1 MTSPTS
7 ETAAEIRMADKA
19 RRYYE
24 LRELC
29 AQAEAEKRAL
39 ADELREYIEQSGEP
53 LWVEGLPALKVVER
67 RGQRSWD
74 VRAMAEKEPK
84 EFQRLL
90 DLGCL
95 TVANTVADAQLKQG
109 NLSGIH
115 KAFSWQGTT
124 PVLLFDER

>member
-7 ETAAEIRMADKA
+7 ETAAAIRMADKA

-39 ADELREYIEQSGEP
+39 ADELRAYIDESGEP
-53 LWVEGLPALKVVER
+53 LWVEGLPVLKVVER
-67 RGQRSWD
+67 RGQRTYD
-74 VRAMAEKEPK
+74 VKSLAEQEPK

-95 TVANTVADAQLKQG
+95 TVNNTIADAQQKQG
-109 NLSGIH
+109 NLSGMH
-115 KAFSWQGTT
+115 RRFSWQGTT
-124 PVLLFDER
+124 AALVFAE